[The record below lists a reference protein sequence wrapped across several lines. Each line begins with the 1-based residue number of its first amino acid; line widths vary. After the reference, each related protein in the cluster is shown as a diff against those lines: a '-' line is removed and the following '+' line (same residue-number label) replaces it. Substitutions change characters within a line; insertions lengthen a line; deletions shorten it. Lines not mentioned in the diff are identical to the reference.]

1 MASWQHLHSEC
12 RLLPVAPHAKML
24 SSQFLASSLRRSHPS
39 HDVINMPSGPRFMK
53 HTVKSAFL
61 GEVQPFLNGDTM
73 HQEQYSAAKRGIHTV
88 FVQRCIAEMGTSP
101 VLNAPRLPVDASEQ
115 VLPCKVRSTL
125 SQLRSGHCIAP
136 NNYKHT

>member
-61 GEVQPFLNGDTM
+61 GKVQPFLSGDTM
-73 HQEQYSAAKRGIHTV
+73 HQEYYPAAKSSSIHTAL
-88 FVQRCIAEMGTSP
+88 VQRCIAEMGTCP
-101 VLNAPRLPVDASEQ
+101 VLNLPHLSVDSRTSSSTQGPLHSLTA
-115 VLPCKVRSTL
+115 LVRPL
-125 SQLRSGHCIAP
+125 HCPLQLQ
-136 NNYKHT
+136 T